1 LIDQQ
6 VAFCEF
12 KHLTLAEYPEIKD
25 LWYGQLQSNVFCN
38 LKSLVVQQCDFL
50 SDVLFPSNILQV
62 LIGLEE
68 LEVRDCDSLE
78 TIFDVKG
85 IQSKEILVKPTTELK
100 KLTLSSLPKLKH
112 IWNEDPHESISFGK
126 LETVD
131 VVKCQSLLNIFSL
144 SLCQELGHLEIL
156 RIWFCGVEEVV
167 AMENESMQNSI
178 IFPQMIELTLIGLTN
193 LKSFY
198 PGKHILE
205 CPSLQILSVYQCE
218 ALRMFSFNHFV
229 FSQLDQVD
237 EIHDMAFR
245 IALFSFEK
253 VKNTMPRPCLSF
265 FFKEANLD
273 EEELY
278 PSFD

>member
-25 LWYGQLQSNVFCN
+25 LWYGQLQSNVFYN

-78 TIFDVKG
+78 TVFDVKG
-85 IQSKEILVKPTTELK
+85 IQSTKILVKPTIGLK

-126 LETVD
+126 LEIVD
-131 VVKCQSLLNIFSL
+131 VSKCQNLLNIFSL
-144 SLCQELGHLEIL
+144 SLCQDLGHLRIL
-156 RIWFCGVEEVV
+156 RIWFCGVKEIVAVEEG
-167 AMENESMQNSI
+167 SMKNNIS
-178 IFPQMIELTLIGLTN
+178 FPQMTELGLIGLTK
-193 LKSFY
+193 LKNFY
-198 PGKHILE
+198 PGKHTLE
-205 CPSLQILSVYQCE
+205 CPSLKILKVYQCE
-218 ALRMFSFNHFV
+218 ALKMFSFNHSGF
-229 FSQLDQVD
+229 QQPNQVD
-237 EIHDMAFR
+237 EIHDMPFQ
-245 IALFSFEK
+245 IALFSIEK
-253 VKNTMPRPCLSF
+253 V
-265 FFKEANLD
+265 
-273 EEELY
+273 
-278 PSFD
+278 